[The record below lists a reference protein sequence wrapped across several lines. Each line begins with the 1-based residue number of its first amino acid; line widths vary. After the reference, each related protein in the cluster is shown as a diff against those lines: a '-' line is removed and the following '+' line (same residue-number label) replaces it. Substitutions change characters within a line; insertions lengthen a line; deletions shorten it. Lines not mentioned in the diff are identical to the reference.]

1 MAEAKPV
8 GIFETM
14 IEVGQPAAAHAAAA
28 HGTSMDFNVPYS
40 PLYPHPDE
48 IAALKA
54 IGCDF
59 GCAPWLYGS
68 GSPHYGPPQSCINHP
83 YPTCPSQNPYSRFID
98 TRAARGMPTHLRDP
112 SPTFGYLAP
121 ISHAKIMKKQKK
133 KRAKSEKASTAAQ
146 KKKRDAFNM
155 KAIAS
160 ALNASEQPV
169 VDGSSIATDTL
180 ADLVGQ
186 LRISRPKP
194 KPKHYRARK
203 NSTRSRNKKK
213 KGGRRTRK

>member
-1 MAEAKPV
+1 MAEAKPA

-14 IEVGQPAAAHAAAA
+14 IEVGPPAAAHAAAA
-28 HGTSMDFNVPYS
+28 HGASMDFNVPYS
-40 PLYPHPDE
+40 PLYPHSDE

-68 GSPHYGPPQSCINHP
+68 GSPHYGPPGSCINHP
-83 YPTCPSQNPYSRFID
+83 YPTCPSQNPYYRFMD
-98 TRAARGMPTHLRDP
+98 ARAARGLPTHWSDT
-112 SPTFGYLAP
+112 SPRSEYLAP
-121 ISHAKIMKKQKK
+121 ISRARIMKKQKK
-133 KRAKSEKASTAAQ
+133 KTRTKSEKASTATQ
-146 KKKRDAFNM
+146 KKRDVFNM
-155 KAIAS
+155 NALAS

-169 VDGSSIATDTL
+169 VDSSIATDAL

-186 LRISRPKP
+186 LLISRPKP
-194 KPKHYRARK
+194 KSHRARRT
-203 NSTRSRNKKK
+203 STRSRNKKK